1 MRDNQAIKKRLY
13 KSKHG
18 WNVAAAGMLTAGAAA
33 TLGVMGQAGQVHA
46 DVASPAMAQAT
57 STQAGA
63 VTATSAATTT
73 VGATTNSTPV
83 STAPVTQNSGFNTA
97 NAGLQSAVMQE
108 EPVINQAGG
117 QVTATAPQVG
127 TTPTEVQSETTNVV
141 STGSADSAINMAVSG
156 ASAPTSAVGGQ
167 IQAGSSI
174 DVSSLSPESIA
185 NLGQVQADRIT
196 ETGVANGVISGAV
209 ASNSGI
215 VAKAGGSLVPGS
227 VKDVSNMDPKEIAS
241 AVSKAQQMVEATGSA
256 DSVLVSASDQYTSNI
271 NAAGGQLKKSDAIN
285 TAWGMT
291 PSDVDSSVK
300 SQVTKISTVASAD
313 DDLLS
318 AVKSG
323 LPVVNQ
329 NGGKLSAGSVI
340 DASKLDPTVIA
351 SMVAAQS
358 TMISATAQAD
368 HDVNAAKN
376 AVASAVIAVG
386 GVIKTGSHVNTA
398 DKMTKEQV
406 LSLAASNVANL
417 QATGKVDGTLA
428 SLLGQYSAAIK
439 SAGAELKQGSA
450 IDVSSMTAAQIDSLG
465 SQLTNKLS
473 MAGAHDVDVMSQAQ
487 SAQPAVSEASG
498 VMKPGSVIDIT
509 NWTVSEVQS
518 EMNQQSAMISVTASG
533 DVYLTSL
540 AKSASPTITG
550 VGGTISQNGVI
561 NTADNMTVS
570 DVESSVKSQADLINE
585 TVNADSAIASAVK
598 ANSGA
603 IAGVSGVETPGSMID
618 VSSMTISQVMSIASH
633 QVAMV
638 NATGSADVAIKSVGD
653 QNAVLASAIGGFIK
667 QNGLI
672 NTANNM
678 TVDQIAQSVKSQTAI
693 LNAVGNGDQKLNSAV
708 SAANALS
715 KQFGGGVVTGS
726 AIDVTSMTVQQ
737 IGELVDS
744 QVVMASAVG
753 ANNAALLKTQ
763 SLVSDV
769 VNAVGGTVKAGS
781 ALDVSSMTLDQVKS
795 LFVSEQATLSSV
807 GDGDRQIGSAVTN
820 NMNAIQNAG
829 GKILSAGAI
838 NMAGKSAAEIQSNA
852 KSQASNIVAAGQFD
866 TKVPSAVSQYAPQIN
881 TFGGQLTKSAAI
893 DVSTMSGS
901 EVLSLMNSK
910 VANLSAAAY
919 GNPALSKAESQARS
933 AIEAFGGTLRKGSAI
948 DVSSM
953 DAKKLVSL
961 VNSEVTVMSAAA
973 AMDQAGKSAVDRA
986 EGVIKAAGGKITR
999 GSDVAAQKM
1008 VPEQIKSLGLSQV
1021 DNVNHVGS
1029 ADMVITSAM
1038 SSNQSAIHTTVN
1050 GQIHV
1055 GSAVDAHSMT
1065 NESMAS
1071 LAQSNVNQLSL
1082 TGSGDLK
1089 LGSTINATKDVIKN
1103 NGGDLTSAQAIDV
1116 SSMDATQ
1123 IDSLVQSQQQN
1134 MQATAGGDQMLTDAA
1149 GDVAKETTTRGGAVD
1164 VSTMTSQA
1172 IGSVVA
1178 SQVAKIGE
1186 TQNGNDQIHT
1196 AVKNTKG
1203 HITEIGGKLYVTSMT
1218 DTTKMTSEG
1227 IASLVAS
1234 QTGKLDETATAN
1246 DMTSTAIQNN
1256 SGAIAKHGGW
1266 IHQGSELVM
1275 NTLASQA
1282 GVSHVKSQVAHL
1294 NATGSAAAAINSVVD
1309 ARTVDITREGATIS
1323 NLAPKDVTSMT
1334 DSQIQA
1340 YGSSVVAH
1348 INHTADGDNSI
1359 SQAIHGHGNGVK
1371 ISGTID
1377 VTGKTDAEIDSLT
1390 KSIANDVLAVDSY
1403 NNSVTNLATSLKAQG
1418 WNVTVTSGS
1427 SADGSAVSSL
1437 VSQVAQS
1444 VTSAQNSASAW
1455 VSDFNSNVAKQP
1467 VNLNLQAN
1475 GYTALNTWQNVN
1487 MGTPNLA
1494 YSTGEADFT
1503 DGKDT
1508 TITFFGRGISASN
1521 VISTVD
1527 IRNCP
1532 VEVVNGGFIDGG
1544 GTKGHYN
1551 PTDYLKSGSGLTG
1564 LKYVS
1569 PGTTLR
1575 FKGAVTYSDAVVDE
1589 STGQI
1594 TKPAS
1599 KDDLVVRFIERNGG
1613 DGSSGNWPIQV
1624 WTDSRGAVNSYVR
1637 PNVLGHNR
1645 LSNQMTF
1652 TVGSGKQVVWP
1663 VIIDDIDEG
1672 QELYTNITTDN
1683 GAFVGVGGGLNV
1695 TTYDL
1700 NGKKGLK
1707 AYSIKNLGDPGIG
1720 KNWNKSLALD
1730 GIRSEPDGS
1739 AALYVYDSVFDETIQ
1754 NVPDGDSYGVASAVF
1769 GKGASFKAEVA
1780 PEIQL
1785 KTVTATVPSLSTNY
1799 SGVATNYTPYSA
1811 QVTDHLNY
1819 TYSPLKTSWKAL
1831 DVTTTPLST
1840 QYRVFSDDG
1849 GYNPLND
1856 SWSPVSTSFHALS
1869 DDGGYHP
1876 ETYTVSPLGATYQG
1890 YDTDGQAIAKEVPS
1904 IITDGHGGFKLNPKF
1919 TGYAPLSITYQGYES
1934 DGQKISKDVPP
1945 TIPDPK
1951 NPGKMIKNPKFTG
1964 YMPFTT
1970 TLTPLSTSS
1979 LIFDSDGSKIPPVI
1993 PDGNG
1998 GYKPNPKFTGYA
2010 PFSTDYHPYSSDS
2023 SKQPGNGIPGG
2034 NQPGGTPEFSGY
2046 QPYGLTYN
2054 PLSTKYHYGLPKVT
2068 PTPETPEVP
2077 SSETPEVPVVNEPID
2092 EVPDETPVVGPE
2104 LPTGL
2109 KSAPVQESGQPA
2121 VRDVA
2126 KITPQVAETPVEN
2139 SPAENVE
2146 RAVTAPVVS
2155 GSVTEPVVA
2164 QAAPQ
2169 VTPQGP
2175 ALTSPSALPQTG
2187 YRHSMA
2193 ALAGVAMMAL
2203 TMSVGLI
2210 ARRKRQ

>member
-1 MRDNQAIKKRLY
+1 MIRDNQAIKKRLY

-46 DVASPAMAQAT
+46 DVAAPAMTQAT

-63 VTATSAATTT
+63 MTVTPAVTTT
-73 VGATTNSTPV
+73 VGATTDSTPV
-83 STAPVTQNSGFNTA
+83 STAPVTQSSGFNTV

-127 TTPTEVQSETTNVV
+127 TTPTEVQSETTNVIA
-141 STGSADSAINMAVSG
+141 TGSADSLINTAVSG
-156 ASAPTSAVGGQ
+156 ASSPTSAVGGQ
-167 IQAGSSI
+167 IQAGSAT

-185 NLGQVQADRIT
+185 SLGQVQADRIT

-291 PSDVDSSVK
+291 PSDIDSSVK

-313 DDLLS
+313 DDLLL

-323 LPVVNQ
+323 LSVVNQ
-329 NGGKLSAGSVI
+329 NSGKLSAGSVI

-351 SMVAAQS
+351 SMVTAQS
-358 TMISATAQAD
+358 AMISATAQAD
-368 HDVNAAKN
+368 YDVNAAKN
-376 AVASAVIAVG
+376 AVASAVVAVG

-465 SQLTNKLS
+465 AQLTSKLS
-473 MAGAHDVDVMSQAQ
+473 MAGVHDVDVMSQAQ
-487 SAQPAVSEASG
+487 SAQPVVNEVSG
-498 VMKPGSVIDIT
+498 VMKPGSAIDIT
-509 NWTVSEVQS
+509 NWTVSDVQS
-518 EMNQQSAMISVTASG
+518 EMNQQSTMISVTVSG

-540 AKSASPTITG
+540 ANSAGSTITG
-550 VGGTISQNGVI
+550 IGGTISQSGVI
-561 NTADNMTVS
+561 NTANNMTVS
-570 DVESSVKSQADLINE
+570 DVESSVKSQAGLINE

-603 IAGVSGVETPGSMID
+603 ISGVTGVETPGSTID
-618 VSSMTISQVMSIASH
+618 VSSMTIIQVMSIASH

-653 QNAVLASAIGGFIK
+653 QNAALASAIGGFIK

-678 TVDQIAQSVKSQTAI
+678 TVDQIAQSVKLQTAI
-693 LNAVGNGDQKLNSAV
+693 LNAVGNGDQKLNNAV

-715 KQFGGGVVTGS
+715 KQFGGGIVTGS

-737 IGELVDS
+737 IGSLVDS

-795 LFVSEQATLSSV
+795 LFVSEQATLSAV

-852 KSQASNIVAAGQFD
+852 KSQASNIVGAGQFD
-866 TKVPSAVSQYAPQIN
+866 TKVPSVASQYASQIN

-893 DVSTMSGS
+893 DVASMSGS

-910 VANLSAAAY
+910 VANLSAVAY

-933 AIEAFGGTLRKGSAI
+933 AIEAFGGTLKKGSVI

-953 DAKKLVSL
+953 DAKRLVSL
-961 VNSEVTVMSAAA
+961 VNSEVAVMSAAA
-973 AMDQAGKSAVDRA
+973 AMDQVGKSAVDSA
-986 EGVIKAAGGKITR
+986 QGAINAAGGKITR
-999 GSDVAAQKM
+999 GSDIAAQKM
-1008 VPEQIKSLGLSQV
+1008 TPEQINSLGSSQV
-1021 DNVNHVGS
+1021 DNVSHVGS
-1029 ADMVITSAM
+1029 ADTVITSAM
-1038 SSNQSAIHTTVN
+1038 SANQSAIKTTVN

-1071 LAQSNVNQLSL
+1071 LAESNAKQLSL
-1082 TGSGDLK
+1082 TGLGDLK
-1089 LGSTINATKDVIKN
+1089 LGSTINATKGVIQN
-1103 NGGDLTSAQAIDV
+1103 NGGALTSAQAIDV
-1116 SSMDATQ
+1116 SSMNATQ

-1149 GDVAKETTTRGGAVD
+1149 GDVAKETTTRGGAID

-1196 AVKNTKG
+1196 AVKNTKA

-1218 DTTKMTSEG
+1218 DTTKMNSEG

-1246 DMTSTAIQNN
+1246 DVTSTAIQDN

-1275 NTLASQA
+1275 NSLDSQA

-1294 NATGSAAAAINSVVD
+1294 NTTGSAAMAINSAVD

-1334 DSQIQA
+1334 DAEIQA
-1340 YGSSVVAH
+1340 YGSSVAAH
-1348 INHTADGDNSI
+1348 INHTADGDNLI
-1359 SQAIHGHGNGVK
+1359 SQAIHGHGNGVAV
-1371 ISGTID
+1371 SGTID
-1377 VTGKTDAEIDSLT
+1377 VTGKTDAEIDSLA
-1390 KSIANDVLAVDSY
+1390 KSIADDVTMTDSY
-1403 NNSVTNLATSLKAQG
+1403 NNYVNSLADNLRNQGWTVTVGSSQMDSTTASNAVSQAVSTANSQVTSLSQSAAKFVADFKAK
-1418 WNVTVTSGS
+1418 VE
-1427 SADGSAVSSL
+1427 
-1437 VSQVAQS
+1437 AQ
-1444 VTSAQNSASAW
+1444 
-1455 VSDFNSNVAKQP
+1455 P
-1467 VNLNLQAN
+1467 RNLNLQN
-1475 GYTALNTWQNVN
+1475 GFTALGTWQNVN
-1487 MGTPNLA
+1487 MGSPDLA
-1494 YSTGEADFT
+1494 YSTGVAANP
-1503 DGKDT
+1503 DGKST
-1508 TITFFGRGISASN
+1508 QIYFFGKGISESD
-1521 VISTVD
+1521 VVHVVSVE
-1527 IRNCP
+1527 NCP
-1532 VEVVNGGFIDGG
+1532 VTVESGGGFVAGG
-1544 GTKGHYN
+1544 ATAGNYRPTHVGTQGV
-1551 PTDYLKSGSGLTG
+1551 
-1564 LKYVS
+1564 KYVAN
-1569 PGTTLR
+1569 GTTLR
-1575 FKGAVTYSDAVVDE
+1575 YKGAVTYMD
-1589 STGQI
+1589 G
-1594 TKPAS
+1594 S
-1599 KDDLVVRFIERNGG
+1599 KDDLLVTFIERDGG
-1613 DGSSGNWPIQV
+1613 DGSHGDFPIMV
-1624 WTDSRGAVNSYVR
+1624 WDDADHGAVNSYVR
-1637 PNVLGHNR
+1637 PTVAKGGNL
-1645 LSNQMTF
+1645 LANQMQF
-1652 TVGSGKQVVWP
+1652 RVGSGKKVVWP
-1663 VIIDDIDEG
+1663 TIVDDIDEG
-1672 QELYTNITTDN
+1672 QELYTNVHIDN
-1683 GAFVGVGGGLNV
+1683 GAVLGVGGGLNV
-1695 TTYDL
+1695 GTYDL
-1700 NGKKGLK
+1700 NGKKALK
-1707 AYSIKNLGDPGIG
+1707 VFARDDLGQPGVG
-1720 KNWNKSLALD
+1720 RANNPQDALT
-1730 GIRSEPDGS
+1730 GIDSEPDG
-1739 AALYVYDSVFDETIQ
+1739 ATALYTYDTVFDATIQ
-1754 NVPDGDSYGVASAVF
+1754 NDRSINAYGVASAVF
-1769 GKGASFKAEVA
+1769 GRGASLDLHLA
-1780 PEIQL
+1780 PSL
-1785 KTVTATVPSLSTNY
+1785 HLNMVSVNVPTLSTNY
-1799 SGVATNYTPYSA
+1799 SSVATNYTPYSA

-1840 QYRVFSDDG
+1840 QYQVFSDDG
-1849 GYNPLND
+1849 GYNSLND

-1876 ETYTVSPLGATYQG
+1876 ETYTVSPLGAIYQG
-1890 YDTDGQAIAKEVPS
+1890 YDTNGQAIAKEVPS
-1904 IITDGHGGFKLNPKF
+1904 IIKDGHGGFNLNPKF
-1919 TGYAPLSITYQGYES
+1919 TGYAPLSVTYQGYES

-1945 TIPDPK
+1945 TISDPK

-1964 YMPFTT
+1964 YTPFTT
-1970 TLTPLSTSS
+1970 TSTPLSTSS
-1979 LIFDSDGSKIPPVI
+1979 LVFDSDGSKIPPVI

-1998 GYKPNPKFTGYA
+1998 GYKSNPDFTGYA
-2010 PFSTDYHPYSSDS
+2010 PFSTDYHPYSSDG
-2023 SKQPGNGIPGG
+2023 SKQPGNGTPG
-2034 NQPGGTPEFSGY
+2034 NNGGTPEFTGY

-2054 PLSTKYHYGLPKVT
+2054 PLSTKYYYGLPKVT

-2077 SSETPEVPVVNEPID
+2077 DVPVVNEPVD
-2092 EVPDETPVVGPE
+2092 QVPDETPVVG
-2104 LPTGL
+2104 LGLSTGP
-2109 KSAPVQESGQPA
+2109 KIESVQESGQPA
-2121 VRDVA
+2121 VQDVA

-2139 SPAENVE
+2139 VSAENGE
-2146 RAVTAPVVS
+2146 RAVTEPVVS
-2155 GSVTEPVVA
+2155 GPVRVQTVA

-2175 ALTSPSALPQTG
+2175 ALTSSSSLPQTG

-2193 ALAGVAMMAL
+2193 ALAGVAMMAV
-2203 TMSVGLI
+2203 TMSLSLI
-2210 ARRKRQ
+2210 ARRMRQ